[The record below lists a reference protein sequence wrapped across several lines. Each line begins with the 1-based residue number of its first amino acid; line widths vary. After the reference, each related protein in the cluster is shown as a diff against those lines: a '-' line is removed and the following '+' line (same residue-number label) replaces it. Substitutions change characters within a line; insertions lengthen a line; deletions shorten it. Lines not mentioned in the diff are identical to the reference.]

1 VHPAPDCNQR
11 KALRERCR
19 AAFRAYIDA
28 TDELDP
34 MELGSKFDE
43 AYNKATWA
51 RLAFES
57 IREEYHRHTSEHGC
71 T

>member
-1 VHPAPDCNQR
+1 MQPSPDCNQR
-11 KALRERCR
+11 KALRERYH

-28 TDELDP
+28 TDALNP
-34 MELGSKFDE
+34 MEFGSEFDD

-51 RLAFES
+51 RLAFER
-57 IREEYHRHTSEHGC
+57 IRNEYHQHTSEHGC